1 MSSFKDSV
9 FADNLNVFMN
19 VDEFASYHTVRYD
32 GVEYRDIPIV
42 MTGLK
47 EQDRKATVSDHA
59 QGLYAVHTV
68 IHCRI
73 DDLNGVQPERGTRIF
88 VSDEQY
94 ERFFNVF
101 YIVAS
106 DCEMGMLRLECE
118 GIDE

>member
-1 MSSFKDSV
+1 MSAFRDSV
-9 FADNLNVFMN
+9 FNDNLNVFMN
-19 VDEFASYHTVRYD
+19 VEEFASYHTIKYD
-32 GVEYRDIPIV
+32 GVTYADVPIV

-47 EQDRKATVSDHA
+47 EQDRKATVTDHA
-59 QGLYAVHTV
+59 QGLYAVHSV

-73 DDLNGVQPERGTRIF
+73 EDLDGIQPERGTRIY
-88 VSDEQY
+88 VSDEDVESY
-94 ERFFNVF
+94 FNTF